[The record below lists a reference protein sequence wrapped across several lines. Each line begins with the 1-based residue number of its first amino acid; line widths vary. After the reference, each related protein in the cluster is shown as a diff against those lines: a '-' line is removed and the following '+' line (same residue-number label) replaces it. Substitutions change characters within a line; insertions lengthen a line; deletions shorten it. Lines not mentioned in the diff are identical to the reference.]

1 MPDVLGQS
9 FSHGHVIQGGAGPDG
24 GHRLPSSE
32 STSFSEGRTSLSGP
46 SLHPWPLVGAGGGTL
61 CLHRWMT
68 VG

>member
-9 FSHGHVIQGGAGPDG
+9 FSHGHVTQGGAGADG

-46 SLHPWPLVGAGGGTL
+46 SLHLWPLVGAVGGAKCAYTG
-61 CLHRWMT
+61 
-68 VG
+68 G